1 MFIKKNINSPRD
13 WNQIGV
19 KLGTEHVI
27 YQKLENVMQNKDIL
41 LTGLRVLSLVSKCV
55 YHRPKRNV

>member
-1 MFIKKNINSPRD
+1 MFINSNINSPRD

-27 YQKLENVMQNKDIL
+27 YQKLENIMENKDIL
-41 LTGLRVLSLVSKCV
+41 LTGLKVLSLASKCV
-55 YHRPKRNV
+55 YYKPKRNV

>member
-1 MFIKKNINSPRD
+1 MFIKNNINSPRD

-27 YQKLENVMQNKDIL
+27 YQKLENIMQNKDIL
-41 LTGLRVLSLVSKCV
+41 LTGLKVLSLASKCV
-55 YHRPKRNV
+55 YYKPKRNV

>member
-1 MFIKKNINSPRD
+1 MFIKNNINSPRD

-41 LTGLRVLSLVSKCV
+41 LTGLRVLSLASKCV

>member
-1 MFIKKNINSPRD
+1 MFIKSNINSPRD

-27 YQKLENVMQNKDIL
+27 YQKLENIMENKDIL
-41 LTGLRVLSLVSKCV
+41 LTGLKVLSLASKCV
-55 YHRPKRNV
+55 YYKPKRNV

>member
-1 MFIKKNINSPRD
+1 MFIKNNINSPRD

-27 YQKLENVMQNKDIL
+27 YQKLENIMENKDIL
-41 LTGLRVLSLVSKCV
+41 LTGLKVLSLASKCV
-55 YHRPKRNV
+55 YYKPKRNV

>member
-1 MFIKKNINSPRD
+1 MFIKNNINSPRD

-27 YQKLENVMQNKDIL
+27 YQKLENIMQNKDIL
-41 LTGLRVLSLVSKCV
+41 LTGLKVLSLASKCV
-55 YHRPKRNV
+55 YYKPKRNA

>member
-1 MFIKKNINSPRD
+1 MFIKNNINSPRD

-27 YQKLENVMQNKDIL
+27 YQKLENIMQNKDIL
-41 LTGLRVLSLVSKCV
+41 LTGLKALSLASKCV
-55 YHRPKRNV
+55 YYKPKRNV

>member
-1 MFIKKNINSPRD
+1 MFIKNNINSPRD

-41 LTGLRVLSLVSKCV
+41 LIGLRVLSLASKYV
-55 YHRPKRNV
+55 YHRPKRNA

>member
-1 MFIKKNINSPRD
+1 MFIKNNINSPRD

-41 LTGLRVLSLVSKCV
+41 LTGLKVLSLASKCV
-55 YHRPKRNV
+55 YYKPKRNV

>member
-1 MFIKKNINSPRD
+1 MFIKSNINSPRD

-27 YQKLENVMQNKDIL
+27 YQKLENIMENKDIL
-41 LTGLRVLSLVSKCV
+41 LTGLKVLSLVSKCV
-55 YHRPKRNV
+55 YYKPKRNV

>member
-1 MFIKKNINSPRD
+1 MFIKSNINSPRD

-27 YQKLENVMQNKDIL
+27 YQKLENIMQNKDIL
-41 LTGLRVLSLVSKCV
+41 LTGLKVLSLASKCV
-55 YHRPKRNV
+55 YYKPKRNV

>member
-13 WNQIGV
+13 WNQIGA

-27 YQKLENVMQNKDIL
+27 YQKLENIMQNKDIL
-41 LTGLRVLSLVSKCV
+41 LTGLKVLSLASKCV
-55 YHRPKRNV
+55 YYKPKRNV

>member
-1 MFIKKNINSPRD
+1 MFIKSNINSPRD

-27 YQKLENVMQNKDIL
+27 YQKLENIVQNKDIL
-41 LTGLRVLSLVSKCV
+41 LTGLKVLSLASKCV
-55 YHRPKRNV
+55 YYKPKRNV